1 MSQKTLNSYFA
12 VRKRP
17 ANQEKLEQGAWE
29 WISVQGS
36 TFGQHWT
43 GRYRGETRGM
53 DGRDLGATA
62 EDTGS
67 CRDGHGG

>member
-1 MSQKTLNSYFA
+1 MELVGFQENSQQTKKNLN
-12 VRKRP
+12 RG
-17 ANQEKLEQGAWE
+17 L
-29 WISVQGS
+29 GS
-36 TFGQHWT
+36 GYQCKGQHLDNIGLGAT
-43 GRYRGETRGM
+43 EERGM